1 MSASIKDLLNR
12 LSDEQR
18 EGMSQALSELSD
30 AALSLDPHQIE
41 EAKEN
46 FRKAF
51 K

>member
-1 MSASIKDLLNR
+1 MSATIKDVLNR

-18 EGMSQALSELSD
+18 EGINQALSELSD
-30 AALSLDPHQIE
+30 AALSLDPHRIE
-41 EAKEN
+41 EAREN